1 MPLVKSREALEVG
14 LERYR
19 ETYAQH
25 FRRSLAQKLGLHA
38 LDRDGDTEAME
49 TLFELLSAA
58 ETDMTI
64 FFRTLAEVEDIGAVR
79 AAIYEPEI
87 FSSEL
92 AARWNAWLQ
101 WRRDRIA
108 AELSVGAGLSMERR
122 RERMNAVNP
131 CYVPRNYLL
140 QLAIDAATQGDLA
153 PLEEL
158 RQVLGNPYEKRAG
171 LERYAMRRPDWA
183 RDRPGCSALSCSS

>member
-1 MPLVKSREALEVG
+1 MKSLQRAEHACYYLRSQTEDGEAHSPYATHIRQAESTFVRPASLPCNPSSRQSETITHQG
-14 LERYR
+14 MERHR
-19 ETYAQH
+19 APAVP
-25 FRRSLAQKLGLHA
+25 FR
-38 LDRDGDTEAME
+38 
-49 TLFELLSAA
+49 
-58 ETDMTI
+58 
-64 FFRTLAEVEDIGAVR
+64 VVR
-79 AAIYEPEI
+79 AALYEPQAL
-87 FSSEL
+87 SSEL
-92 AARWNAWLQ
+92 ATRWDVWLR

-108 AELSVGAGLSMERR
+108 VELTVDADLSMERR

-140 QLAIDAATQGDLA
+140 QVAIDAATEGDLA

-171 LERYAMRRPDWA
+171 FERYAMRRPDWA

>member
-1 MPLVKSREALEVG
+1 VKSREALEAA

-19 ETYAQH
+19 DTYAKH
-25 FRRSLAQKLGLHA
+25 FRDSLAQKLGLDA
-38 LDRDGDTEAME
+38 LDRSGDSEAME
-49 TLFELLSAA
+49 TLFELLGAA

-64 FFRTLAEVEDIGAVR
+64 FFRTLAEVDDIDAVR
-79 AAIYEPEI
+79 AALYDSNAL
-87 FSSEL
+87 SSSL
-92 AARWNAWLQ
+92 AARWEAWLR
-101 WRRDRIA
+101 WRRKRIES
-108 AELSVGAGLSMERR
+108 ELSAGSSLSMERR
-122 RERMNAVNP
+122 RAQMNRVNP

-171 LERYAMRRPDWA
+171 FERYAAHRPDWA